1 VNCND
6 LIQRLVAAII
16 RQEGMPPM
24 YANPGNL
31 RAAPWIAGATIAK
44 GFWVPLNRADG
55 IAGLAHC
62 VALRIAERE
71 TLAQLITAW
80 APPSD
85 GNNTAAY
92 IANVKNWAAIP
103 DENVPLYNYLVTP

>member
-1 VNCND
+1 M
-6 LIQRLVAAII
+6 
-16 RQEGMPPM
+16 GPSS
-24 YANPGNL
+24 ANPGNL
-31 RAAPWIAGATIAK
+31 RAAPWLSNPLIVL
-44 GFWVPLNRADG
+44 GFWRPNSRAEG
-55 IAGLAHC
+55 VAGLAHC
-62 VALRIAERE
+62 VALRIAEGE